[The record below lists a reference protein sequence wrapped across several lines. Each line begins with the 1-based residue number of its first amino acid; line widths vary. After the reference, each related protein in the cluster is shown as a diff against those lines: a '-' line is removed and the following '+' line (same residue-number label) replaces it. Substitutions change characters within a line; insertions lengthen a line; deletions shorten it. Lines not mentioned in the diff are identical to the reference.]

1 MTSSAATQHAGRPA
15 NRRHAL
21 TVVLGLMVGSLLAG
35 LVIDI
40 DAVRAAEPDELAIFL
55 GYGPLQGPAFIDQY
69 TLDGERVGRVELSRP
84 ASGIERRGD
93 KLVVAAA
100 TFIVGGGRMLTVEP
114 DGTIHPLMVDGR
126 FGAPIALALDF
137 ATQDLIVSDNEA
149 HAVSR
154 VALSD
159 DGTRAKI
166 SRLFTAPLTA
176 GHEHFPSMSAA
187 ATTAGE
193 LLFSASDPLGIFRL
207 PPGSEPALPAPLVP
221 GIDAAVEADPTSPR
235 WAAMLDNELVIY
247 QGAEEQRRID
257 RPDNTMFWH
266 YKVMTFG
273 PDGRLYVVLQT
284 RRGFEV
290 QSVDVTTGQFTP
302 HVVFEANR
310 ARCLAVG
317 RRMPW
322 KP

>member
-1 MTSSAATQHAGRPA
+1 MTSSAGTQHAGRPA
-15 NRRHAL
+15 KRRRPRF
-21 TVVLGLMVGSLLAG
+21 VVLGLMLGGLLAG
-35 LVIDI
+35 PVNSV
-40 DAVRAAEPDELAIFL
+40 DAVRAAEPEELAIFL
-55 GYGPLQGPAFIDQY
+55 GYGALQGPGFIDQY
-69 TLDGERVGRVELSRP
+69 TLDGRRVGRIELARP

-93 KLVVAAA
+93 KLVVAAS
-100 TFIVGGGRMLTVEP
+100 TFVVGAGRMLSIRP
-114 DGTIHPLMVDGR
+114 DGAAHPLLVDGR

-137 ATQDLIVSDNEA
+137 TTQDLIVSDNEA
-149 HAVSR
+149 HTVSR

-166 SRLFTAPLTA
+166 TRLFPAPLTA
-176 GHEHFPSMSAA
+176 DHDHFPSMSTA

-193 LLFSASDPLGIFRL
+193 LVFSASDPVGVFRL
-207 PPGSEPALPAPLVP
+207 PPGSDPKLPEPLVA
-221 GIDAAVEADPTSPR
+221 GVNAAVEADPTSPR
-235 WAAMLDNELVIY
+235 WVAMLDNELVIY

-257 RPDNTMFWH
+257 RPDNSMFWH

-284 RRGFEV
+284 PRGFEV
-290 QSVDVTTGQFTP
+290 QSVDVTTGQYMP
-302 HVVFEANR
+302 HVAFDGDR

-317 RRMPW
+317 PPMPW